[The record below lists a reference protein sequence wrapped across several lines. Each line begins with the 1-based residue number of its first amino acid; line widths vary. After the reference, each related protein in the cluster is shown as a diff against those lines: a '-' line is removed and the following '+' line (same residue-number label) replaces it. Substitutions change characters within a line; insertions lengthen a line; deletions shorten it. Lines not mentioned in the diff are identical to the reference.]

1 MYVDVAVVV
10 VAGARVDQVVE
21 VLGYAGEAE
30 AESLVVRLD
39 ADVEDR
45 IDDPVEA
52 GAKFSA
58 RNAAI
63 VLADA
68 GAYFAFECF
77 EGQELVANARYA
89 LRREQ
94 VGAVD

>member
-10 VAGARVDQVVE
+10 VAGARVDQVVK
-21 VLGYAGEAE
+21 VLGNAGEVE
-30 AESLVVRLD
+30 AESLVVRLG

-52 GAKFSA
+52 GAKLPA

-77 EGQELVANARYA
+77 EG
-89 LRREQ
+89 
-94 VGAVD
+94 